1 MISILGNSS
10 MSIDDIEQEI
20 SSMMVLTQEK
30 LWLCTA
36 CGKESR
42 YKTDISRH
50 IDSQHIIDHPGYDC
64 DLCGEHLKSKQAL
77 RRHVSL
83 KHQHETLTYNYN

>member
-50 IDSQHIIDHPGYDC
+50 IDSKHIIDHPGYDC